1 MSLIVLSVVILF
13 SLITYFGFGTKVATG
28 NVKGTGEDVPEF
40 QGMIQGTGE
49 YKLKDPMDV
58 FVDGGEVYV
67 SDTGNDRVVVFD
79 KSGDPKMSF
88 GSSGTEP
95 GQFKFPYGI
104 SVDSDGNIYVADM
117 YNNNIS
123 IFDKTGKFIKYFEP
137 EDGYQFD
144 GPSGIRIFDDKL
156 YVPEVNSGNI
166 SVYGLDGKRELF
178 IENSDEEGPHLDKPN
193 GIAIDEDGKIYV
205 ADPGL
210 AVVKVFDKKGKYLK
224 DITGKKA
231 GQGSAFTSPR
241 GVVVDDNGRILVSDK
256 IGHEIFGF
264 SYKNKQTVSF
274 GEMGANAEQFLFPSG
289 MYLDNDGMIY
299 IVDSTNGRI
308 QMFK

>member
-1 MSLIVLSVVILF
+1 MALIVLFVVALF
-13 SLITYFGFGTKVATG
+13 SVITYFGFGTQVATG
-28 NVKGTGEDVPEF
+28 NTEGTGEDIPEF

-58 FVDGGEVYV
+58 FVDSGNVYV
-67 SDTGNDRVVVFD
+67 SDTGNDRVIVFD
-79 KSGDPKMSF
+79 KSGEPKMAI
-88 GSSGTEP
+88 GSEGTGP
-95 GQFKFPYGI
+95 GQFKFPYGV

-117 YNNNIS
+117 YNNTIS
-123 IFDKTGKFIKYFEP
+123 IFDQTGKFVKYFEP
-137 EDGYQFD
+137 EGGYQFN
-144 GPSGIRIFDDKL
+144 GPSGIRIYDDKL
-156 YVPEVNSGNI
+156 YVPEVNTGNI
-166 SVYGLDGKRELF
+166 SVFNLNGKRELF
-178 IENSDEEGPHLDKPN
+178 IENSNEEGLHLEKPN
-193 GIAIDEDGKIYV
+193 GLTVDEGGNIYV

-210 AVVKVFDKKGKYLK
+210 AVVKVFDKKGKYIK
-224 DITGKKA
+224 DITGKKE
-231 GQGSAFTSPR
+231 GEGSTMSSPR

-274 GEMGANAEQFLFPSG
+274 GEMGTNAGQFLFPTG
-289 MYLDNDGMIY
+289 MFIDNTGMIY